1 LTFLEALIMTVQA
14 YIFAMLTASYIGMA
28 LASEH

>member
-1 LTFLEALIMTVQA
+1 LIMTVQA

-28 LASEH
+28 LASDH